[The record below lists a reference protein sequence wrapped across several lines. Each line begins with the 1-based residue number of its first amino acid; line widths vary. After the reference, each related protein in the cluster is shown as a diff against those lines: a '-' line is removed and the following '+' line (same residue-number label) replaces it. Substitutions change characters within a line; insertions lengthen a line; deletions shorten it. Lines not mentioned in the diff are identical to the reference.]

1 METNK
6 IAILGGLQPLT
17 CGLEVSCS
25 IQVLSIFYIMLRP
38 TPYNWSLLCHLWRQ
52 KWLHTENETVNGRQ

>member
-1 METNK
+1 METNE

-25 IQVLSIFYIMLRP
+25 IQFYLCF
-38 TPYNWSLLCHLWRQ
+38 TLCYALLLVIGHSCVTYGGKSGYIQ
-52 KWLHTENETVNGRQ
+52 KTKQ